1 MKYLTNKQKEL
12 LKLDAALMI
21 ESLFNES
28 LEIVNSRDIHQINS
42 HLVARN
48 SELIAAYKELK
59 ELKEYIKEITPIL
72 KENNTNRDNLNNYK
86 LINQNR

>member
-12 LKLDAALMI
+12 LKLDVSTVI

-28 LEIVNSRDIHQINS
+28 LEIVNSRDIHAINS

-59 ELKEYIKEITPIL
+59 EAKELIKEIRN
-72 KENNTNRDNLNNYK
+72 ELNK
-86 LINQNR
+86 